1 MVRIERGNVVLKVQ
15 EHEVQ
20 RYLKLGYNV
29 TDSTGKVLKEA
40 LPNDMG
46 TLQRHYVEHK
56 KKIEELEATV
66 AKLTA
71 ENEELNATVTKL
83 VEENSLLAE
92 SAKSTPKT
100 KKKSDTQE

>member
-29 TDSTGKVLKEA
+29 TDNKGNVLQEA
-40 LPNDMG
+40 IPNDVG
-46 TLQRHYVEHK
+46 TLQKCFVEHK
-56 KKIEELEATV
+56 KKIEELESIV

-71 ENEELNATVTKL
+71 EN
-83 VEENSLLAE
+83 SLLAKSE
-92 SAKSTPKT
+92 KSTTAT
-100 KKKSDTQE
+100 KKKSTTNE

>member
-20 RYLKLGYNV
+20 RYLKMGYNV
-29 TDSTGKVLKEA
+29 TDNTGKVLQEA
-40 LPNDMG
+40 LPNDLG

-56 KKIEELEATV
+56 KRIEELEAIV

-71 ENEELNATVTKL
+71 ENSAL
-83 VEENSLLAE
+83 
-92 SAKSTPKT
+92 AKSGKSTKT
-100 KKKSDTQE
+100 KATKPEATEPETTEPEADE

>member
-29 TDSTGKVLKEA
+29 TDNTGKVLQEA
-40 LPNDMG
+40 IPNDLG
-46 TLQRHYVEHK
+46 TLQKYYVEQK
-56 KKIEELEATV
+56 KKIEELESIV

-71 ENEELNATVTKL
+71 EN
-83 VEENSLLAE
+83 SLLAQ
-92 SAKSTPKT
+92 SAKSTSPKT
-100 KKKSDTQE
+100 KKKPEVTE

>member
-20 RYLKLGYNV
+20 RYLTLGYNV
-29 TDSTGKVLKEA
+29 TDNTGKVLKEA
-40 LPNDMG
+40 IPNDLG
-46 TLQRHYVEHK
+46 TLQRHYVENK

-71 ENEELNATVTKL
+71 ENLKL
-83 VEENSLLAE
+83 AK
-92 SAKSTPKT
+92 SAKSTAPQT
-100 KKKSDTQE
+100 KKKLETNE

>member
-29 TDSTGKVLKEA
+29 TDEAGNILKESI
-40 LPNDMG
+40 PNDLG
-46 TLQRHYVEHK
+46 TLQRHYIEHK
-56 KKIEELEATV
+56 KKIEELENIV

-71 ENEELNATVTKL
+71 
-83 VEENSLLAE
+83 ENSLLAE
-92 SAKSTPKT
+92 SAKPKA
-100 KKKSDTQE
+100 KKNSEPKE

>member
-29 TDSTGKVLKEA
+29 TDNTGKVLKEA
-40 LPNDMG
+40 IPNDLG
-46 TLQRHYVEHK
+46 TLQRYYVEHK
-56 KKIEELEATV
+56 KKIEELEAIV

-71 ENEELNATVTKL
+71 ENSIL
-83 VEENSLLAE
+83 
-92 SAKSTPKT
+92 AKSEKTTTTAT
-100 KKKSDTQE
+100 KKKSIPTE

>member
-29 TDSTGKVLKEA
+29 TDSTGKVLQEA
-40 LPNDMG
+40 IPNDLG
-46 TLQRHYVEHK
+46 TLQKHYVEHK
-56 KKIEELEATV
+56 RKIEELEAIV

-71 ENEELNATVTKL
+71 ENA
-83 VEENSLLAE
+83 LLAK
-92 SAKSTPKT
+92 SAKPTSTQT
-100 KKKSDTQE
+100 KKKSSATE

>member
-29 TDSTGKVLKEA
+29 TDESGTIIKEA
-40 LPNDMG
+40 IPNDLGM
-46 TLQRHYVEHK
+46 LQRYYIEHK
-56 KKIEELEATV
+56 KKIEELEEIV

-71 ENEELNATVTKL
+71 EGSRL
-83 VEENSLLAE
+83 
-92 SAKSTPKT
+92 AKSEPKT
-100 KKKSDTQE
+100 KKKSETNA

>member
-29 TDSTGKVLKEA
+29 TDDEGKVLKEA
-40 LPNDMG
+40 LPNDLG
-46 TLQRHYVEHK
+46 TLQRFYVEHK
-56 KKIEELEATV
+56 KRIEELEDIV

-71 ENEELNATVTKL
+71 ENSA
-83 VEENSLLAE
+83 LAK
-92 SAKSTPKT
+92 SAKPTKT
-100 KKKSDTQE
+100 KNAPEVSE

>member
-29 TDSTGKVLKEA
+29 TDDQGNIIQGA
-40 LPNDMG
+40 IPNDVG
-46 TLQRHYVEHK
+46 TLQKCYVEHK
-56 KKIEELEATV
+56 KRIEELEDIV

-71 ENEELNATVTKL
+71 ENTMLAT
-83 VEENSLLAE
+83 SAE
-92 SAKSTPKT
+92 TTTPKT
-100 KKKSDTQE
+100 KKKSTDEA

>member
-29 TDSTGKVLKEA
+29 TDNAGNVLQA
-40 LPNDMG
+40 AIPNDLG
-46 TLQRHYVEHK
+46 TLQRYYVEHK
-56 KKIEELEATV
+56 KRIEELEAIV

-71 ENEELNATVTKL
+71 EN
-83 VEENSLLAE
+83 SLLAK
-92 SAKSTPKT
+92 SAKSTTTQT
-100 KKKSDTQE
+100 KKKSSATE

>member
-29 TDSTGKVLKEA
+29 TDDTGKVLQEA
-40 LPNDMG
+40 LPNDLG
-46 TLQRHYVEHK
+46 TLQKCYIEHK
-56 KKIEELEATV
+56 KKIEELEAIV

-71 ENEELNATVTKL
+71 ENA
-83 VEENSLLAE
+83 SLAK
-92 SAKSTPKT
+92 SAKSTTTAT
-100 KKKSDTQE
+100 KKKSDKAE

>member
-29 TDSTGKVLKEA
+29 TDNAGNVLQEA
-40 LPNDMG
+40 IPNDLG
-46 TLQRHYVEHK
+46 TLQKYYVEHK
-56 KKIEELEATV
+56 KKIEELESIV

-71 ENEELNATVTKL
+71 EN
-83 VEENSLLAE
+83 SLLAQ
-92 SAKSTPKT
+92 SAKSTST
-100 KKKSDTQE
+100 KSKQEPTVTE

>member
-29 TDSTGKVLKEA
+29 TDDSGKVLQEA
-40 LPNDMG
+40 LPNDLG
-46 TLQRHYVEHK
+46 LLQKYYIEHK
-56 KKIEELEATV
+56 KKIEELEAIV

-71 ENEELNATVTKL
+71 EN
-83 VEENSLLAE
+83 SLLAA
-92 SAKSTPKT
+92 SAKPTSTKT
-100 KKKSDTQE
+100 KKTSTTTE